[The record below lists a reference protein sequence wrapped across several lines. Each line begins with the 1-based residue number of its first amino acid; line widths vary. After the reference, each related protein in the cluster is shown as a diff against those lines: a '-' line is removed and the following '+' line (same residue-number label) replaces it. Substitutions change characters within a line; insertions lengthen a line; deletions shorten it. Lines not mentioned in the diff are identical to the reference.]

1 MHLLASLVTL
11 FTLSLLTLS
20 ASAQLNQAFSS
31 SSPITVHPISN
42 IVRGTVLRP
51 DGRPASD
58 VRVELDQDGTAIP
71 VGSTYTQPDG
81 AFELYNIPGG
91 SYELVAESKDARVDQ
106 HVQFQSGESE
116 VQLRLPRNASPTP
129 NMAPTVS
136 VVQMLVPESAQK
148 LLQKA
153 LAAFEH
159 GRYDKSKSLLDSALQ
174 IDPQYAEA
182 LTLRGSIEMSQG
194 DLSGAQQDLERA
206 VQVDPNYSGAYAEL
220 GAIYNHQ
227 GRFDDAARVSE
238 RSLTLSP
245 RSWQGYFEMAKA
257 AIGKGMYE
265 KGLQL
270 AARAQRLSGNSFA
283 AIHLIKAYALL
294 PMRFYKD
301 ARYELRAF
309 LAREPNSSNARQAQ
323 MLLAEIDSMP
333 ATAAPSH

>member
-20 ASAQLNQAFSS
+20 ASAQLNQEFSS
-31 SSPITVHPISN
+31 SSSITVHTTPN
-42 IVRGTVLRP
+42 IVRGTVLNAA
-51 DGRPASD
+51 GRPASD
-58 VRVELDQDGTAIP
+58 VHIELDQDGTAIP
-71 VGSTYTQPDG
+71 VTSTYTEEDG

-91 SYELVAESKDARVDQ
+91 SYELVAESKDARIDQ
-106 HVQFQSGESE
+106 HVQLQSGESQVE
-116 VQLRLPRNASPTP
+116 LRLPHNTSAIREAV
-129 NMAPTVS
+129 PTVS
-136 VVQMLVPESAQK
+136 VAQMMVPESAQK
-148 LLQKA
+148 LLRKA
-153 LAAFEH
+153 LTAFEH
-159 GRYDKSKSLLDSALQ
+159 GKYDKSKSLLDCALQ

-206 VQVDPNYSGAYAEL
+206 VQADPNYSGAYVEL

-283 AIHLIKAYALL
+283 SVHLIKAYALL
-294 PMRFYKD
+294 PLRFYKD

-309 LAREPNSSNARQAQ
+309 LAREPNSSNAKQAQ

-333 ATAAPSH
+333 ATAATAP